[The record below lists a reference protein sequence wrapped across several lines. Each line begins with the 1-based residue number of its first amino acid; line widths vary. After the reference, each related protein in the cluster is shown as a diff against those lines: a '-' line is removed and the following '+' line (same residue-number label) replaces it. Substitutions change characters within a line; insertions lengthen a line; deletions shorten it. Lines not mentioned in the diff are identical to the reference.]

1 MADDYES
8 LESFAARVLPLVFPA
23 LSPLPPHFTRILRV
37 FQLAEDGALRLKI
50 NIPPRHGK
58 TVCALITIAWMMVV
72 FPRMRNAYATYG
84 QTFSELQG
92 KTLISFLTAAGVRMA
107 VQRADYIETASGSC
121 CYITSRGGVLLGKGI
136 DGLIVIDDPYKDPEE
151 AHSAVVQ
158 QAVIDW
164 WYGAMRTRLEGPAS
178 VVLMHQRWNIFDMS
192 QVLDDSSSETWHT
205 LRIPAIS
212 ESGEALWP
220 RVKSLA
226 DLLIE
231 QRDNEYVFASMYQQE
246 PIPRGSEVFKAATRY
261 DLQEWLATLDAHR
274 YRWAIG
280 VDPATTAEASADFS
294 ALVLMATEGEGD
306 TMVSRLVDCEHAQVE
321 TPELITLAKAMREK
335 WVRKVPSL
343 PLIVEGVGGFIGVAQ
358 SLRRAGL
365 HDDQVR
371 MAKVRGDKKTRSAG
385 YASAWNQGR
394 VLVPSNVQWADPLVL
409 EHRRFTGAERGKD
422 DRVDAGTHAWN
433 YQWRG
438 APELKRGLQPLRI
451 HTMG

>member
-1 MADDYES
+1 M
-8 LESFAARVLPLVFPA
+8 FPQ
-23 LSPLPPHFTRILRV
+23 LDPLPPHFVRILRA
-37 FQLAEDGALRLKI
+37 FELAEDGALRMKI

-58 TVCALITIAWMMVV
+58 TVCALVTIAWMMVT

-92 KTLISFLTAAGVRMA
+92 KTLVRILEAADVVLS
-107 VQRADYIETASGSC
+107 VQRADYIEAESGAC
-121 CYITSRGGVLLGKGI
+121 CYVTSRGGVLLGKGI

-151 AHSAVVQ
+151 ADSAVVQ

-192 QVLDDSSSETWHT
+192 QVIDDTSAVPWLT
-205 LRIPAIS
+205 LKIPAID
-212 ESGEALWP
+212 ERGQALWP
-220 RVKSLA
+220 SVKSLA

-231 QRDNEYVFASMYQQE
+231 QKENEYVFASMYQQE

-261 DLQEWLATLDAHR
+261 DLQEWLKTLDPHR

-280 VDPATTAEASADFS
+280 VDPATTVEASSDHS

-306 TMVSRLVDCEHAQVE
+306 TMVSRLVDCEHERVE

-335 WVRKVPSL
+335 WVRRVPSL

-371 MAKVRGDKKTRSAG
+371 AAKVRGDKKTRSAG
-385 YASAWNQGR
+385 YASAWNQQR
-394 VLVPSNVQWADPLVL
+394 VLVPSTAHWADPLVL

-422 DRVDAGTHAWN
+422 DRVDAGAHAWN
-433 YQWRG
+433 FLWRG
-438 APELKRGLQPLRI
+438 KPELVRGTAPLRI